1 MCNNKELVI
10 IFIELNVIKVFA
22 VVGLR
27 IIFKLG
33 NNILVVIG
41 ILIIL

>member
-10 IFIELNVIKVFA
+10 IFIELKVIKVFA
-22 VVGLR
+22 VEGLR

-33 NNILVVIG
+33 NNIFIVIG
-41 ILIIL
+41 MLIIL